1 MCRPKEKTA
10 ICTQGEASG
19 GPDPAR
25 SLRLDSYLQKCE
37 ENCRCCG
44 SLIRSTLF
52 HISFSLT
59 QVIPGLARPW
69 ADARF
74 KEEKAPSQPSSCSRS
89 NERSEKS
96 RTEYVCGGGGQREHR
111 LWSDCYTGASRKA
124 SQRTWGLSPS
134 LEGGRHWPIWRAEK
148 KREWVF
154 GRHWHMKRQ
163 GNFGKLSCNL
173 DYPDYR
179 SK

>member
-59 QVIPGLARPW
+59 QVIPSRGWPGPGQMLDSKRKRHRPSHQV
-69 ADARF
+69 
-74 KEEKAPSQPSSCSRS
+74 APGPMRGQRSRGQ
-89 NERSEKS
+89 NMF
-96 RTEYVCGGGGQREHR
+96 VGGGGQREHR

-124 SQRTWGLSPS
+124 SQR
-134 LEGGRHWPIWRAEK
+134 R
-148 KREWVF
+148 
-154 GRHWHMKRQ
+154 
-163 GNFGKLSCNL
+163 
-173 DYPDYR
+173 
-179 SK
+179 